1 MRMLE
6 TERLILRPF
15 TLADAGD
22 LHREIYSDLH
32 VVQYYSGKGVMT
44 VAQTQQYLADHV
56 VAWQED
62 DLGRLAVV
70 LKTTDQLL
78 GQVHLDAYVNRFY
91 RWKDEP
97 NPPYNVVEVELA
109 FAFGRQF
116 WGQRYAY
123 EACQAMIGYA
133 FRDLKLRRLVGGAQL
148 ENSRS
153 IRLQRR
159 LGYRIEDSLDGPG
172 YVTILDN
179 DLIAQPTTARS

>member
-1 MRMLE
+1 MLE

-15 TLADAGD
+15 TLADAAD
-22 LHREIYSDLH
+22 LHREIYSDIQ

-44 VAQTQQYLADHV
+44 LAQTQQHLADHV

-78 GQVHLDAYVNRFY
+78 GQVHLDAHVNRFY

-109 FAFGRQF
+109 FAFGRP
-116 WGQRYAY
+116 
-123 EACQAMIGYA
+123 
-133 FRDLKLRRLVGGAQL
+133 

-179 DLIAQPTTARS
+179 DLIAQPTTERS